1 MRLLRLK
8 DIIGDRKNGIA
19 PLIPVSRSTWWDG
32 VKSGRYPEGVL
43 ISARCRAWREE
54 DVRAIGGGK

>member
-19 PLIPVSRSTWWDG
+19 PLIPVSAATWWRG
-32 VKSGRYPEGVL
+32 VANGRFPQGEL
-43 ISARCRAWREE
+43 ISTRVRAWREE